1 MLEVCFYKTIGS
13 GCVMFLLFLQNARKP
28 VSNLP
33 LPFLLDLLELRVCV
47 CPLWDLSVTSRKG
60 DPRVHPE
67 SDRGPAYAE
76 SGTSVVS
83 R

>member
-1 MLEVCFYKTIGS
+1 
-13 GCVMFLLFLQNARKP
+13 MFLLLLQNPRKP

-33 LPFLLDLLELRVCV
+33 LPFLLNLLELRV

-60 DPRVHPE
+60 DPRVYRE

>member
-1 MLEVCFYKTIGS
+1 MLE
-13 GCVMFLLFLQNARKP
+13 FLLLQDQSALVFDVFRCLLQIARQL
-28 VSNLP
+28 VSNQP
-33 LPFLLDLLELRVCV
+33 LPFLLDLLELRV

-60 DPRVHPE
+60 DPREYPE